1 MWLREPRS
9 HSATGP
15 HRTPPT
21 ITQPKRHPTGSP
33 TLSPQHTQLR
43 SPRFQPAPTRKI
55 EEALGLAVQVISD
68 PLTGTP
74 LVLPLPRGTAATT
87 PAGVAG

>member
-1 MWLREPRS
+1 MWLREPCS
-9 HSATGP
+9 HSTTGP

-21 ITQPKRHPTGSP
+21 ITQPKRHPTGST

-43 SPRFQPAPTRKI
+43 PPRFQPAPTRKI
-55 EEALGLAVQVISD
+55 EEALGLEAQVISD

-74 LVLPLPRGTAATT
+74 LVLPLPRKTRQTA
-87 PAGVAG
+87 